1 MGTLRYAIL
10 GLLNRNNMTGYEMS
24 KAFEQTLSAFWTA
37 KHSQIYPE
45 LKNLTRDGLVKY
57 HVAITGNVLEKKV
70 YSITDSG
77 REEFNRWEQTLT
89 EIPPFPKD
97 EFRLQLYF
105 SSDQPPQFQLSLLS
119 DQLAQHEKRLLQIQK
134 DLDKFSSI
142 PPENPADFSDY
153 LLIRGGIL
161 REEATCNWLR
171 ECIALCKKRQV

>member
-10 GLLNRNNMTGYEMS
+10 GLLNRNDMTGYEMS

-45 LKNLTRDGLVKY
+45 LKKLTEDGLVKY

-70 YSITDSG
+70 YSITDAG
-77 REEFNRWEQTLT
+77 RKEFNRWEQTLP
-89 EIPPFPKD
+89 EIAPFPRD

-105 SSDQPPQFQLSLLS
+105 SSDQPPQFQLS
-119 DQLAQHEKRLLQIQK
+119 QHEKRLAQIRQ
-134 DLDKFSSI
+134 DLEKFSSV

-161 REEATCNWLR
+161 REENTCNWLR
-171 ECIALCKKRQV
+171 ECITLCKKRQD

>member
-10 GLLNRNNMTGYEMS
+10 GLLNRNDMTGYEMS

-45 LKNLTRDGLVKY
+45 LKKLTEDGLVKY
-57 HVAITGNVLEKKV
+57 HVAITGNVLEKKI
-70 YSITDSG
+70 YSITDAG
-77 REEFNRWEQTLT
+77 REEFNRWEQTLP
-89 EIPPFPKD
+89 EIAPFPRD

-105 SSDQPPQFQLSLLS
+105 SSDQTPQFQLSLLS
-119 DQLAQHEKRLLQIQK
+119 DQLAQHEKRLAQIRQ
-134 DLDKFSSI
+134 DLEKFSSV

-161 REEATCNWLR
+161 REENTCSWLR
-171 ECIALCKKRQV
+171 ECIALCKKRQD